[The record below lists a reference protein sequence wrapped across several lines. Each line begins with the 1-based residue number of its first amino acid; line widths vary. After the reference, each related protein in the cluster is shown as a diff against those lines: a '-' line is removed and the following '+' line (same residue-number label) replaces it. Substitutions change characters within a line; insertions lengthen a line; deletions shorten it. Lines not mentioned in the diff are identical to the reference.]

1 MRAAFKKV
9 AKPEVATRGPAVP
22 ITATLLA
29 RLAERGDALRP
40 HLIQLHALLDD
51 YGPQELAS
59 AVEIALAREALGA
72 GSISHIPETRRR
84 HRGRPPPVP
93 AGLVYQQIRYEV
105 ANGVPGHIVDQVC
118 QSPADPE
125 QWLITS
131 EWDSMASFEA
141 WEKSPDHRTLAAP
154 MRACMSEARSI
165 RFDIR
170 METSHAAA
178 GGAR

>member
-1 MRAAFKKV
+1 MNEQRARVVFLI
-9 AKPEVATRGPAVP
+9 RVP
-22 ITATLLA
+22 
-29 RLAERGDALRP
+29 AERTQDFLDA
-40 HLIQLHALLDD
+40 
-51 YGPQELAS
+51 
-59 AVEIALAREALGA
+59 
-72 GSISHIPETRRR
+72 
-84 HRGRPPPVP
+84 
-93 AGLVYQQIRYEV
+93 YQQIRYEV
-105 ANGVPGHIVDQVC
+105 ADGVPGHIVDQVC

-141 WEKSPDHRTLAAP
+141 WEKSPGHRTLAAP

-178 GGAR
+178 GVAR